1 MASQSTT
8 AKLLRT
14 LCICFKSGH
23 QSEMAFFWGVKVLSS
38 RVLFLHVREKY
49 ERYDGGFA
57 YFFESGTKAPFS
69 KRESHSLSS
78 VHLSLAEDESLD
90 G

>member
-1 MASQSTT
+1 
-8 AKLLRT
+8 
-14 LCICFKSGH
+14 
-23 QSEMAFFWGVKVLSS
+23 MAFFWGVKVLSS
-38 RVLFLHVREKY
+38 RVLFLHVRQKY
-49 ERYDGGFA
+49 EGYDERFA

-78 VHLSLAEDESLD
+78 AHLSLDEDESFD

>member
-1 MASQSTT
+1 MTSQSTA
-8 AKLLRT
+8 AKLERT

-38 RVLFLHVREKY
+38 RVLFLHVCQKCEG
-49 ERYDGGFA
+49 YDKRFA

-69 KRESHSLSS
+69 KRESHSLSN
-78 VHLSLAEDESLD
+78 VHLSLAEDESFD